1 MQSITHFF
9 GQFYESNCIQ
19 QQRLIRHIININR
32 DTYCVGF
39 FGSLKNFNIALM
51 LSSSARTHTAVLFV
65 VDYGPSQINSSK
77 YFQLNRQ
84 HHRET
89 VRSYDFIAKL
99 LLNKVFI
106 QKI

>member
-1 MQSITHFF
+1 MNH
-9 GQFYESNCIQ
+9 
-19 QQRLIRHIININR
+19 

-39 FGSLKNFNIALM
+39 FGNIKKFNIALL
-51 LSSSARTHTAVLFV
+51 LSCSECRHRAVLFV

-89 VRSYDFIAKL
+89 KIIRFYSEIITEQILFSKDITITFSYFV
-99 LLNKVFI
+99 KVTVECM
-106 QKI
+106 